1 MPSYED
7 ISSFSSWSK
16 EDKDL
21 FAVAVIKGLI
31 MDTVR
36 NANSGHTGGPMSST
50 DFAYILFSEYLNF
63 DPDNHNWFNRDRFVL
78 SAGHES
84 ALLYTLLT
92 LIGWLNIDDLRDF
105 RQLHSKT
112 PGHPE
117 VDIKGVEATTGPLG
131 QGVAMGKGM
140 GVAESKLINII

>member
-50 DFAYILFSEYLNF
+50 DFVYILFSEYLNF
-63 DPDNHNWFNRDRFVL
+63 DPDDHNWFN
-78 SAGHES
+78 
-84 ALLYTLLT
+84 
-92 LIGWLNIDDLRDF
+92 
-105 RQLHSKT
+105 
-112 PGHPE
+112 
-117 VDIKGVEATTGPLG
+117 IKLF
-131 QGVAMGKGM
+131 
-140 GVAESKLINII
+140 